1 MEKRKNI
8 KIGVVFQIP
17 LSDGRKAYAQYVYD
31 DWGNIIRIFNY
42 FTSGVEQPSLQKI
55 DTSDLIFPPVHVGLQ
70 GAIKQKVWKIIGELP
85 ANDYIYKGFL
95 NHSEVLPMP
104 KDRTDPVKIQSWA
117 LWNGEKYIELGE
129 KLPKQYHDYESGA
142 IYPQDMIV
150 ERIETGFDMF
160 AYPKKHNRFST
171 EEEVK
176 KKFESN

>member
-1 MEKRKNI
+1 MKKTSP
-8 KIGVVFQIP
+8 KIGDVFEIP
-17 LSDGRKAYAQYVYD
+17 LSDGRKAYGQYVFQNN
-31 DWGNIIRIFNY
+31 GPIIRIFNY

-55 DTSDLIFPPVHVGLQ
+55 DTSDLIFPPVHVGLH

-85 ANDYIYKGFL
+85 TNDYIYKGFL

-129 KLPKQYHDYESGA
+129 KLPKQYDDYESGA
-142 IYPQDMIV
+142 IYPPDMIV

-160 AYPKKHNRFST
+160 EYPKKYNRFLT

-176 KKFESN
+176 KKLHSN